1 MNKSELIGAIAE
13 ASGLTKGESSRALDG
28 FISSVTHVL
37 SQGEPVILTGFGTW
51 DIRERAARVGRNP
64 KSGEPVEIKAAKIP
78 VFKVGKSLK
87 VAVNEVD

>member
-37 SQGEPVILTGFGTW
+37 SQGEPV
-51 DIRERAARVGRNP
+51 
-64 KSGEPVEIKAAKIP
+64 EIKAAKIP